1 MVIINK
7 PLINSNKTAT
17 DFAGKMESK
26 KDPIAYK
33 KCLEMNG
40 TKIIL
45 DTNA

>member
-1 MVIINK
+1 MVIVNK
-7 PLINSNKTAT
+7 PRIKGNKTAA
-17 DFAGKMESK
+17 DFAGKMECK